1 MLFSPD
7 TRYLRK
13 LIFLKRKVSQIL
25 NRIRYSW
32 MPFSVDEPP
41 ITFLN
46 WTNRLILYGLF
57 HLANYL

>member
-1 MLFSPD
+1 
-7 TRYLRK
+7 
-13 LIFLKRKVSQIL
+13 
-25 NRIRYSW
+25 